1 MTEVA
6 SSSQQAF
13 RSVANM
19 DQDVQQ
25 EEYISTFFVKAL
37 YDYDSEDPS
46 ALSFHRGDI
55 IEVLTRLV
63 SVALLVA
70 TTVRSSA

>member
-1 MTEVA
+1 MATMTEVA
-6 SSSQQAF
+6 SGSQQAF
-13 RSVANM
+13 RSVATM
-19 DQDVQQ
+19 DQDGQQ

-63 SVALLVA
+63 STAVL
-70 TTVRSSA
+70 